1 MIIHYFSNQCNYEN
15 KFYTVMINNP
25 PISIK
30 RTIIVG
36 IAQCLCTEIRIN
48 CLKVVPVLF
57 TNLRKK
63 SIILFEHIFNPY
75 Y

>member
-1 MIIHYFSNQCNYEN
+1 
-15 KFYTVMINNP
+15 MINNP

-36 IAQCLCTEIRIN
+36 IAQCPCTEIRIN
-48 CLKVVPVLF
+48 RLMMVPILF